1 MMRTNDG
8 EPVTA
13 TNPVDIVRELHKMS
27 HTPCGNDKAFMAD
40 TADRVRTQFDAKV
53 RIDCPKHFVDDL
65 VKIGLLVEEEKT

>member
-27 HTPCGNDKAFMAD
+27 NTPCGNDRDFMAD
-40 TADRVRTQFDAKV
+40 TAKRVRSQFAQEV
-53 RIDCPKHFVDDL
+53 RTDCPKHFVEDL
-65 VKIGLLVEEEKT
+65 VKIGLLVQEEKA